1 MTFSQ
6 SVPLHIEFKKTDD
19 KVLLVKIK
27 GSVIDQNVEHLQKKL
42 ERAYRKNSPQI
53 ILDISGIDF
62 LNSMGLGVIIYIHTL
77 MLKSGRRLSILN
89 PTTGPSAYI
98 DELFK
103 STNLDKVLNIIR

>member
-1 MTFSQ
+1 MAMSTGQ
-6 SVPLHIEFKKTDD
+6 SLYIEFIKKDD
-19 KVLLVKIK
+19 NVLLIKVK
-27 GSVIDQNVEHLQKKL
+27 GSVVDQNVEQLQKKL
-42 ERAYRKNSPQI
+42 EKAYRKDLPQI

-77 MLKSGRRLSILN
+77 MLKSGRQLSILN

-98 DELFK
+98 DELFA